1 LLPNARWS
9 VLVQTILLHGFYS
22 LQTMFSN
29 VASRRLDDRDN
40 NKGRR
45 EKCNWRHWPCSPIG
59 WAYVTR
65 REWRETLSSNMW
77 VD

>member
-1 LLPNARWS
+1 LLPDTEICQSSDEQSSAFS
-9 VLVQTILLHGFYS
+9 LEDLGTLSLVSKRAELLLLLTFLLRGFYS

-45 EKCNWRHWPCSPIG
+45 EKCN
-59 WAYVTR
+59 
-65 REWRETLSSNMW
+65 
-77 VD
+77 